1 MSKKMHLQTLATA
14 VAVAASANAW
24 AVEPQAIDIGG
35 FRFIPTLNISEN
47 HDDNIFAEENN
58 EQSSWV
64 TSITPTFVLSAETA
78 KSGYQIKYSLDR
90 DIFHSAHAAD
100 NTDHHLTGEA
110 AFAFDARNRLKLQA
124 GYHKT
129 EDTVDTAVDG
139 ELDKFTTKNVGGVYS
154 YGAETARAQVDFGA
168 NHMRKRTDNSGNVNA
183 EREYDATTVNSVFYY
198 RVAPKTKAL
207 AEIRHTDYDY
217 ELNTSTLGS
226 TNMAY
231 LVGATWEATAR
242 TTGTVKFGY
251 EEKDFDSSLRKDRE
265 SPMWEV
271 GVSWA
276 PRTYSTFSL
285 NARRAFDEGYDG
297 ASVIKSQGFDASW
310 KHYWLERLYSE
321 VSYSMTEKK
330 YQDITRTDDLQTF
343 GLGLTYE
350 ARRWLDIGVGY
361 KYSENDSSLRGES
374 YERNI
379 VGVSVTGSL

>member
-1 MSKKMHLQTLATA
+1 MSKKMHLQTLAAA
-14 VAVAASANAW
+14 VALATCANAW
-24 AVEPQAIDIGG
+24 AVDPQAIDIGG
-35 FRFIPTLNISEN
+35 LGFVPTLTVSEA
-47 HDDNIFAEENN
+47 HDDNVFADRNG
-58 EQSSWV
+58 QSSWV
-64 TSITPTFVLSAETA
+64 TTINPTFVLGAETA
-78 KSGYQIKYSLDR
+78 KSGYQLKYSLNR
-90 DIFHSAHAAD
+90 ELYHSVHNAD
-100 NTDHHLTGEA
+100 NTDHYLTGEA

-124 GYHKT
+124 GYSKT
-129 EDTVDTAVDG
+129 EDTVDTAVAG
-139 ELDKFTTKNVGGVYS
+139 QLDKFTTKNVGGVYT
-154 YGAETARAQVDFGA
+154 YGAETAKAQVDVGA
-168 NHMRKRTDNSGNVNA
+168 NYLSKRTDNSGNVNA
-183 EREYDATTVNSVFYY
+183 EKEYDATTVNSIFYY

-217 ELNTSTLGS
+217 ELNTSTLDS

-285 NARRAFDEGYDG
+285 NARRAFDEGDDG
-297 ASVIKSQGFDASW
+297 ASVIKSQNIGANW

-321 VSYSMTEKK
+321 VSYSITEKK
-330 YQDITRTDDLQTF
+330 YQDVRRTDDLQTF

-361 KYSENDSSLRGES
+361 KYTENESTLGSES
-374 YERNI
+374 YDRNI
-379 VGVSVTGSL
+379 VGVSVTASL